1 MEKIIPVFLRNCWRL
16 PTNSVKHHTMPLPRG
31 LPLITENLLVTV
43 RSVLRH
49 LAHPRGVDRIH
60 PSRQSAIGQIGRFHP
75 VLLNLLL
82 LFGVILYASEVC
94 ASSKTPQPKM
104 PTEQQ
109 FLQGQIHALR
119 PQRSTREM
127 PVSIEGR
134 TLVHNSKTDTY
145 TITGDA
151 RLQQGP
157 TTITADQIVLQ
168 QRYHGTA
175 TGHVHVVDPTSN
187 IRASKAWF
195 DMHNETVRLL
205 DARVFALNNNYYLTG
220 KEIRKFPSQH
230 YKATDASITTCLD
243 DPKRPDWSISA
254 KEIDVHLGG
263 TAKAHDAYFDV
274 MGQPIVPVP
283 FVEFNTNSDRHT
295 GFLTPRYGYSSLNG
309 ATYLQPYFLDI
320 SRSQDMTAQF
330 DVESSTRIGGQLEY
344 RLVNGEKDHLFITA
358 SYFNESI
365 RSESNRQSDLVDP
378 QIADPNIPINRWGFV
393 GLMQQ
398 YLTPSLFAY
407 ANLTYGS
414 DSLFFR
420 EIPSAGLSH
429 DYGLNSASWET
440 DRVAMSNFGLF
451 QEFHDSYLQMEGVWN
466 QDLIQPQSFALQT
479 LPKLLWSGFQG
490 LDGGLAYLDY
500 DASYVNYWREQG
512 IDGSRVDLNPR
523 LTVPWMWSRY
533 LDGWATA
540 GVDAAAYDV
549 SGHQV
554 NVIPVGT
561 QGLTYNNGLSL
572 GGLAPGGLM
581 ARAIPYT
588 NLGVRSA
595 LVDSLELDKFGL
607 RKIETL
613 IQPFG
618 QYSYVPSINQ
628 SQFPIF
634 DSVDRWNRRSLLD
647 YGVSLRIFG
656 QSETQESSTSL
667 GQRILSMIGPSFKGA
682 NGATA
687 ELVRLSV
694 EQAYDTAHA
703 VDNDGGSHLSDVA
716 LQGTLFPTSILSAAS
731 TVDYSPR
738 AGQGLD
744 AFNFSL
750 SFQPPGQTSPSVYT
764 GRALQGSFMQLAYTY
779 AAPNAVLIN
788 TSKSVNS
795 LSAVSFETYLG
806 LFNRAGVF
814 FAPVYDLAQSRML
827 SSVYGLRL
835 KSSCDCWYADLA
847 IDDTYYPNNTS
858 YIFQITLSGLGSLG
872 SGSPF
877 GSNPFQ
883 LMGLVPSRSIV
894 APSDTIERQP
904 TSN

>member
-1 MEKIIPVFLRNCWRL
+1 M
-16 PTNSVKHHTMPLPRG
+16 
-31 LPLITENLLVTV
+31 
-43 RSVLRH
+43 
-49 LAHPRGVDRIH
+49 
-60 PSRQSAIGQIGRFHP
+60 GQIHSF
-75 VLLNLLL
+75 LLNLLL
-82 LFGVILYASEVC
+82 LGLISYAADVH
-94 ASSKTPQPKM
+94 AASKTPQPKM

-119 PQRSTREM
+119 PQRATRDL
-127 PVSIEGR
+127 PVSIEGNS
-134 TLVHNSKTDTY
+134 LVHDRKTNTY
-145 TITGDA
+145 TITGA
-151 RLQQGP
+151 AKLEQGP

-168 QRYHGTA
+168 QRYHGVA

-187 IRASKAWF
+187 IRSSKAWF
-195 DMHNETVRLL
+195 DLHNETVRLL
-205 DARVFALNNNYYLTG
+205 DARVFALNSNYYLTG

-230 YKATDASITTCLD
+230 YKATGATITTCLD

-254 KEIDVHLGG
+254 NEIDVHLGG
-263 TAKAHDAYFDV
+263 TAKAQDAYFDV
-274 MGQPIVPVP
+274 LGHRILPVP
-283 FVEFNTNSDRHT
+283 FVEFNTNSDRHS

-309 ATYLQPYFLDI
+309 ATLLEPYFLNID
-320 SRSQDMTAQF
+320 RSQDMTAQF
-330 DVESSTRIGGQLEY
+330 DVESSARIGGQLEY
-344 RLVNGEKDHLFITA
+344 RLVNGEKDHLFITG
-358 SYFNESI
+358 SFFNESI
-365 RSESNRQSDLVDP
+365 RSGANRQSDLVDP
-378 QIADPNIPINRWGFV
+378 QIADPTIPINRWGFV
-393 GLMQQ
+393 GLMQE
-398 YLTPSLFAY
+398 YLTPSLFSY
-407 ANLTYGS
+407 ASLAYGS

-420 EIPSAGLSH
+420 EIPSVALSH
-429 DYGLNSASWET
+429 DYGLNSGSWQT
-440 DRVAMSNFGLF
+440 DRVATSNFGLF
-451 QEFHDSYLQMEGVWN
+451 QEFHDSYMQMEGVWN

-479 LPKLLWSGFQG
+479 LPKLQWSGFQG
-490 LDGGLAYLDY
+490 LAGGLAYLDY

-512 IDGSRVDLNPR
+512 IDGSRIDLNPR
-523 LTVPWMWSRY
+523 VTVPWTWSRY

-554 NVIPVGT
+554 KVIPVGT
-561 QGLTYNNGLSL
+561 QGLTYNNGLTL

-581 ARAIPYT
+581 GRAIPYT

-595 LVDSLELDKFGL
+595 LADSLELDNFGL
-607 RKIETL
+607 RKVETL
-613 IQPFG
+613 IQPFA
-618 QYSYVPSINQ
+618 QYSYVPNINQ
-628 SQFPIF
+628 KQFPIF
-634 DSVDRWNRRSLLD
+634 DSVDRMNARSLID

-656 QSETQESSTSL
+656 QSQTQESNSGFGHRL
-667 GQRILSMIGPSFKGA
+667 LSMVGPSFTGA
-682 NGATA
+682 NGSTS

-694 EQAYDTAHA
+694 EQAYDTTHS

-716 LQGTLFPTSILSAAS
+716 LQGSLFPTSILSAA
-731 TVDYSPR
+731 TMVDYSPR

-750 SFQPPGQTSPSVYT
+750 SFQPPGQTAPSVYT
-764 GRALQGSFMQLAYTY
+764 GRALQGSFMQLSYTY

-814 FAPVYDLAQSRML
+814 FAPVYDLAQSRIL

-847 IDDTYYPNNTS
+847 INDTYYPNNTS

-894 APSDTIERQP
+894 PPSDAIERSP
-904 TSN
+904 ISN

>member
-1 MEKIIPVFLRNCWRL
+1 M
-16 PTNSVKHHTMPLPRG
+16 
-31 LPLITENLLVTV
+31 
-43 RSVLRH
+43 
-49 LAHPRGVDRIH
+49 
-60 PSRQSAIGQIGRFHP
+60 GQIHSF
-75 VLLNLLL
+75 LLNLLL
-82 LFGVILYASEVC
+82 LGLISYAADVH
-94 ASSKTPQPKM
+94 AASKTPQPKM

-119 PQRSTREM
+119 PQRATRDL
-127 PVSIEGR
+127 PVSIEGNS
-134 TLVHNSKTDTY
+134 LVHDRKTNTY
-145 TITGDA
+145 TITGA
-151 RLQQGP
+151 AKLEQGP

-168 QRYHGTA
+168 QRYHGVA

-187 IRASKAWF
+187 IRSSKAWF
-195 DMHNETVRLL
+195 DLHNETVRLL
-205 DARVFALNNNYYLTG
+205 DARVFALNSNYYLTG

-230 YKATDASITTCLD
+230 YKATDATITTCLD

-254 KEIDVHLGG
+254 NEIDVHLGG
-263 TAKAHDAYFDV
+263 TAKAQDAYFDV
-274 MGQPIVPVP
+274 LGHRILPVP
-283 FVEFNTNSDRHT
+283 FVEFNTNSDRHS

-309 ATYLQPYFLDI
+309 ATLLEPYFLNID
-320 SRSQDMTAQF
+320 RSQDMTAQF
-330 DVESSTRIGGQLEY
+330 DVESSARIGGQLEY
-344 RLVNGEKDHLFITA
+344 RLVNGEKDHLFITG
-358 SYFNESI
+358 SFFNESI
-365 RSESNRQSDLVDP
+365 RSGANRQSDLVDP
-378 QIADPNIPINRWGFV
+378 QIADPTIPINRWGFV
-393 GLMQQ
+393 GLMQE
-398 YLTPSLFAY
+398 YLTPSLFSY
-407 ANLTYGS
+407 ASLAYGS

-420 EIPSAGLSH
+420 EIPSVALSH
-429 DYGLNSASWET
+429 DYGLNSGSWQT
-440 DRVAMSNFGLF
+440 DRVATSNFGLF
-451 QEFHDSYLQMEGVWN
+451 QEFHDSYMQMEGVWN

-479 LPKLLWSGFQG
+479 LPKLQWSGFQG
-490 LDGGLAYLDY
+490 LAGGLAYLDY

-512 IDGSRVDLNPR
+512 IDGSRIDLNPR
-523 LTVPWMWSRY
+523 VTVPWTWSRY

-554 NVIPVGT
+554 KVIPVGT
-561 QGLTYNNGLSL
+561 QGLTYNNGLTL

-581 ARAIPYT
+581 GRAIPYT

-595 LVDSLELDKFGL
+595 LADSLELDNFGL
-607 RKIETL
+607 RKVETL
-613 IQPFG
+613 IQPFA
-618 QYSYVPSINQ
+618 QYSYVPNINQ
-628 SQFPIF
+628 KQFPIF
-634 DSVDRWNRRSLLD
+634 DSVDRMNARSLID

-656 QSETQESSTSL
+656 QSQTQESNSGFGHRL
-667 GQRILSMIGPSFKGA
+667 LSMVGPSFTGA
-682 NGATA
+682 NGSTS

-694 EQAYDTAHA
+694 EQAYDTTHS

-716 LQGTLFPTSILSAAS
+716 LQGSLFPTSILSAA
-731 TVDYSPR
+731 TMVDYSPR

-750 SFQPPGQTSPSVYT
+750 SFQPPGQTAPSVYT
-764 GRALQGSFMQLAYTY
+764 GRALQGSFMQLSYTY

-814 FAPVYDLAQSRML
+814 FAPVYDLAQSRIL

-847 IDDTYYPNNTS
+847 INDTYYPNNTS

-894 APSDTIERQP
+894 PPSDAIERSP
-904 TSN
+904 ISN

>member
-1 MEKIIPVFLRNCWRL
+1 M
-16 PTNSVKHHTMPLPRG
+16 
-31 LPLITENLLVTV
+31 
-43 RSVLRH
+43 
-49 LAHPRGVDRIH
+49 
-60 PSRQSAIGQIGRFHP
+60 GQIHSF
-75 VLLNLLL
+75 LLNLLL
-82 LFGVILYASEVC
+82 LGLISYAADVH
-94 ASSKTPQPKM
+94 AASKTPQPKM

-119 PQRSTREM
+119 PQRATRDL
-127 PVSIEGR
+127 PVSIEGNS
-134 TLVHNSKTDTY
+134 LVHDRKTNTY
-145 TITGDA
+145 TITGA
-151 RLQQGP
+151 AKLEQGP

-168 QRYHGTA
+168 QRYHGVA

-187 IRASKAWF
+187 IRSSKAWF
-195 DMHNETVRLL
+195 DLHNETVRLL
-205 DARVFALNNNYYLTG
+205 DARVFALNSNYYLTG

-230 YKATDASITTCLD
+230 YKATDATITTCLD

-254 KEIDVHLGG
+254 NEIDVHLGG
-263 TAKAHDAYFDV
+263 TAKAQDAYFDV
-274 MGQPIVPVP
+274 LGHRILPVP
-283 FVEFNTNSDRHT
+283 FVEFNTNSDRHS

-309 ATYLQPYFLDI
+309 ATLLEPYFLNID
-320 SRSQDMTAQF
+320 RSQDMTAQF
-330 DVESSTRIGGQLEY
+330 DVESSARIGGQLEY
-344 RLVNGEKDHLFITA
+344 RLVNGEKDHLFITG
-358 SYFNESI
+358 SFFNDSI
-365 RSESNRQSDLVDP
+365 RSGANRQSDLVDP
-378 QIADPNIPINRWGFV
+378 QIADPTIPINRWGFV
-393 GLMQQ
+393 GLMQE
-398 YLTPSLFAY
+398 YLTPSLFSY
-407 ANLTYGS
+407 ASLAYGS

-420 EIPSAGLSH
+420 EIPSVALSH
-429 DYGLNSASWET
+429 DYGLNSGSWQT
-440 DRVAMSNFGLF
+440 DRVATSNFGLF
-451 QEFHDSYLQMEGVWN
+451 QEFHDSYMQMEGVWN

-479 LPKLLWSGFQG
+479 LPKLQWSGFQG
-490 LDGGLAYLDY
+490 LAGGLAYLDY

-512 IDGSRVDLNPR
+512 IDGSRIDLNPR
-523 LTVPWMWSRY
+523 VTVPWTWSRY

-554 NVIPVGT
+554 KVIPVGT
-561 QGLTYNNGLSL
+561 QGLTYNNGLTL

-581 ARAIPYT
+581 GRAIPYT

-595 LVDSLELDKFGL
+595 LADSLELDNFGL
-607 RKIETL
+607 RKVETL
-613 IQPFG
+613 IQPFA
-618 QYSYVPSINQ
+618 QYSYVPNINQ
-628 SQFPIF
+628 KQFPIF
-634 DSVDRWNRRSLLD
+634 DSVDRMNARSLID

-656 QSETQESSTSL
+656 QSQTQESNSGFGHRL
-667 GQRILSMIGPSFKGA
+667 LSMVGPSFTGA
-682 NGATA
+682 NGSTS

-694 EQAYDTAHA
+694 EQAYDTTHS

-716 LQGTLFPTSILSAAS
+716 LQGSLFPTSILSAA
-731 TVDYSPR
+731 TMVDYSPR

-750 SFQPPGQTSPSVYT
+750 SFQPPGQTAPSVYT
-764 GRALQGSFMQLAYTY
+764 GRALQGSFMQLSYTY

-814 FAPVYDLAQSRML
+814 FAPVYDLAQSRIL

-847 IDDTYYPNNTS
+847 INDTYYPNNTS

-894 APSDTIERQP
+894 PPSDAIERSP
-904 TSN
+904 ISN